1 MVPGAVTNAML
12 LKLTVEEETHRAA
25 LGNLKLATTKKKNP
39 QEFLTPIEQYAN
51 HSSTVLFS
59 IASFVLM
66 EPGFS

>member
-25 LGNLKLATTKKKNP
+25 LGNLKHAKKNP

-51 HSSTVLFS
+51 HSSTAPFS

-66 EPGFS
+66 EPGLS

>member
-25 LGNLKLATTKKKNP
+25 LGNLKHAKKKKNP

-51 HSSTVLFS
+51 HSSTAPFS

-66 EPGFS
+66 EPGLS